1 MFLNIPKFYLFVN
14 EFSEYFINSYL
25 FDYFFLFFV
34 LQLFKEA
41 LPKKEPPSK
50 RTFPQPLLM
59 SHYRPS
65 DFPIN

>member
-41 LPKKEPPSK
+41 LPEKNPHLKE
-50 RTFPQPLLM
+50 L
-59 SHYRPS
+59 SHNL
-65 DFPIN
+65 F